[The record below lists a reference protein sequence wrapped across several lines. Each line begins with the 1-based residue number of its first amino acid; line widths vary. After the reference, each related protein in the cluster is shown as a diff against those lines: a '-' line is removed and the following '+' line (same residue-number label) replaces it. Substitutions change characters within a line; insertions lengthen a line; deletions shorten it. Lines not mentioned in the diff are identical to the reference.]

1 MQDQDSSQDAT
12 GTERMY
18 GLGRVLAD
26 FYDSLPVGTI
36 ITAAIQQQAQQVAR
50 AWLASRLPVAPEP
63 YGDEQDAPPGD
74 AAHG

>member
-1 MQDQDSSQDAT
+1 MMQEPS
-12 GTERMY
+12 GTQRMY

-26 FYDSLPVGTI
+26 FYDALPPGTI

-50 AWLASRLPVAPEP
+50 AWLASRLPVPTPEP
-63 YGDEQDAPPGD
+63 YGDERDAPPGD